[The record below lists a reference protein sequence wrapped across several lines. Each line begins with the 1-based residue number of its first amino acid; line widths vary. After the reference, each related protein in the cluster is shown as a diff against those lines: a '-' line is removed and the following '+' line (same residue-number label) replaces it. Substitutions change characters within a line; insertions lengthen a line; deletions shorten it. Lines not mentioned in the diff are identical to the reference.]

1 MDLAEII
8 EDLVREK
15 KELTFQKKRIGR
27 HTYEKES
34 KNKARENIA
43 NER

>member
-1 MDLAEII
+1 MRDCLAESS
-8 EDLVREK
+8 EQK

-34 KNKARENIA
+34 KEKVR
-43 NER
+43 